1 MKKTDDAVAPPKSV
15 PSKIRKESA
24 KAATKS
30 ATASQP
36 ACSGTKKNES
46 DAAQDDGSAIFAP
59 TQGVIKD
66 IGGGGEHNG
75 KRTCRVEHFSPGDL
89 LTLTITYLIEKN
101 VGQVAVE
108 VVPPERRSKRRRTAT
123 TKAAAS
129 KVIVRR
135 VVACRCMPFVLPS
148 SHLSQS
154 VLKLGC

>member
-46 DAAQDDGSAIFAP
+46 DAAQDDGSAIIAP
-59 TQGVIKD
+59 TQGVNKD
-66 IGGGGEHNG
+66 IGGGDEHNG

-89 LTLTITYLIEKN
+89 LTLTITYLIEK
-101 VGQVAVE
+101 
-108 VVPPERRSKRRRTAT
+108 
-123 TKAAAS
+123 
-129 KVIVRR
+129 I
-135 VVACRCMPFVLPS
+135 
-148 SHLSQS
+148 
-154 VLKLGC
+154 